1 MVVGDKPIRASRKSA
16 EWCLKSVDRCWSQ
29 KERSIRPS
37 EQEEA
42 RKAYVLA
49 RRALAHWKTVDPPC
63 QQREQEYWRLVRELE
78 DEILA
83 TLLGRP

>member
-1 MVVGDKPIRASRKSA
+1 MEVLDTVCRRFTT
-16 EWCLKSVDRCWSQ
+16 
-29 KERSIRPS
+29 
-37 EQEEA
+37 QEEA
-42 RKAYVLA
+42 IRRRYGADQEFRAICEEYVLA

-83 TLLGRP
+83 ALVGRP